1 MQNSN
6 CVGSNSLLP
15 TQDSLLFCRQ
25 SKHIRSVSVRR
36 PMCANRLGRGR
47 TVDIGV
53 EPQVIMPMVRFAL
66 RNTVPVRCA
75 IGLTNFYVAVRAIVF
90 MAVYRPLPS
99 IASVAPISHRCRTS
113 CQGRRHQAERE
124 DENESEGQDHS

>member
-1 MQNSN
+1 
-6 CVGSNSLLP
+6 
-15 TQDSLLFCRQ
+15 
-25 SKHIRSVSVRR
+25 
-36 PMCANRLGRGR
+36 MCANRLGRGR